1 MAAFRRLYRGEVQ
14 YLAREVGRLL
24 ARLHAPAGPTEP
36 PVVALFSDHGDAF
49 GEHGLL
55 RHGGPPLAPL
65 VHVPCLVDDPREP
78 ARTLRTPVSAVDLVP
93 TLLDA
98 AGLERPPALTGRPLG
113 GLPADG
119 DRTVF
124 AYRGNPEATP
134 YHVTAIDGDRQVVRR
149 LFRPDGTADGTET
162 VYRLGRSTAEET
174 AADATDL
181 AGALDDHLEALAATR
196 TDAGAGHEPSAA
208 VRERL
213 ARLGYRDRDL

>member
-1 MAAFRRLYRGEVQ
+1 M
-14 YLAREVGRLL
+14 GRLL
-24 ARLHAPAGPTEP
+24 DWLHAPAGPTEP

-65 VHVPCLVDDPREP
+65 VHVPCLVDDPHEP

-98 AGLERPPALTGRPLG
+98 AGLKRLPALAGRPLG
-113 GLPADG
+113 GLPA
-119 DRTVF
+119 
-124 AYRGNPEATP
+124 
-134 YHVTAIDGDRQVVRR
+134 DGDRQVVRR
-149 LFRPDGTADGTET
+149 LFRPDGTADGTEM
-162 VYRLGRSTAEET
+162 VYQLGTSTAEET